1 MEVNPKQIEPLLI
14 EIFDMNK
21 QNWPLWIYNQRLDLQ
36 FYLINQ
42 IYVTGFDR

>member
-21 QNWPLWIYNQRLDLQ
+21 QNWPLWIWMYACFLQ

>member
-21 QNWPLWIYNQRLDLQ
+21 QNWPLWIYNQRLVLQ